1 MYAVDA
7 LTSLLIWASTE
18 AWIIIVVGCVP
29 PIRPLMERVLQ
40 HLGLT
45 SKKTETPYHLQ
56 SARNYADHAN
66 VHSTA
71 YGGRRTLGRSNDRS
85 WMELTAAGGPGGSD
99 EQIVGAGKDVLV
111 TTNIETH
118 YEDVGGR
125 DTRPSSESHVSGD
138 DPAREPTWDA
148 QRVV

>member
-1 MYAVDA
+1 
-7 LTSLLIWASTE
+7 
-18 AWIIIVVGCVP
+18 
-29 PIRPLMERVLQ
+29 
-40 HLGLT
+40 
-45 SKKTETPYHLQ
+45 
-56 SARNYADHAN
+56 
-66 VHSTA
+66 
-71 YGGRRTLGRSNDRS
+71 
-85 WMELTAAGGPGGSD
+85 MELTAAGGPGGSD

-125 DTRPSSESHVSGD
+125 DTRPSSESHGSAD